1 MNEAGITDPTDV
13 EAVRKLGVM
22 DLPMIQRKMNFHL
35 AVTLDLFGNEVSTNA
50 ASAYEAGI
58 KGRYQETRIDDDH
71 QLHNDTYAVLKV
83 VDGELKMVEE
93 TALNAINA
101 RLRDDYVKDAEG
113 GVKRW
118 NKLIKKAGF
127 DYELSLPHIAFNRQI
142 GEFSGLFVSPDGA
155 VIDQSI
161 FEANRDTW
169 LPTASDLAY
178 LDSLMR
184 PVTEPGQYAGWI
196 APPKIG
202 IDNKPGDFEYVRLA
216 G

>member
-1 MNEAGITDPTDV
+1 
-13 EAVRKLGVM
+13 
-22 DLPMIQRKMNFHL
+22 
-35 AVTLDLFGNEVSTNA
+35 
-50 ASAYEAGI
+50 
-58 KGRYQETRIDDDH
+58 
-71 QLHNDTYAVLKV
+71 DTYAVLKV

-142 GEFSGLFVSPDGA
+142 REFSGLLVSPDGA
-155 VIDQSI
+155 VIGQSI

-196 APPKIG
+196 APPKVG